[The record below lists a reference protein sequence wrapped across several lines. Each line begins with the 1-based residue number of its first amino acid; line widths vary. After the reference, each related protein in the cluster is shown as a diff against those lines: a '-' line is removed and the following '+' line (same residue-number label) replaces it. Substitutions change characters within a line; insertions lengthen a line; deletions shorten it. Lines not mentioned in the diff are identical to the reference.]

1 MVGGTTPPYKC
12 GSLRADP
19 DHYVLSCRRLDMH
32 RINPATGE
40 PLEPVEEDDADD
52 VDAALDAATQAYDGW
67 SDTRLEERR
76 QLLTEAADVLRARVD
91 DFAEL
96 MTREM
101 GKPIAGARS
110 EVEKCAWV
118 CDHYAERAP
127 EYLADEQIGTEP
139 GATSFV
145 SYEPL
150 GPVLAVMPWNYPFWQ
165 VFRFAAPNLVA
176 GNVGL
181 LKHASN
187 VPECALAIE
196 SVFHEAGFPDDV
208 FQTLLVGSDL
218 AEEAIHDDRI
228 RAVTLT
234 GSEPA
239 GRAVG
244 RAAGEELKPSV
255 LELGGSDPFVVLDDA
270 DIEAAAA
277 VGARARTLNSGQS
290 CIAAKRF
297 IVHTDVYN
305 AFLEAFIAEMEAL
318 TVGNPMDDGTDL
330 GPQAREDLLNELHE
344 QVTATVEAG
353 AAVETGGEPL
363 DRNGFFYPP
372 TVLTDVPLDAP
383 LGCEEVF
390 GPAAAVFEV
399 ESEAA
404 AVDLANDSDL
414 GLGGSVWAADLERG
428 EAVARR
434 IESGAVFVN
443 ELTKSDPRLPFG
455 GIKDSGY
462 GRELA
467 RQGIRAFLNE
477 KTVWVQDTADQP

>member
-1 MVGGTTPPYKC
+1 
-12 GSLRADP
+12 
-19 DHYVLSCRRLDMH
+19 MH
-32 RINPATGE
+32 RTNPATGE
-40 PLEPVEEDDADD
+40 SLPPVEEHDADD
-52 VDAALDAATQAYDGW
+52 VDAALEAATRTYDDW
-67 SDTRLEERR
+67 SDTGLATRR
-76 QLLTEAADVLRARVD
+76 RLLTEAADVLRARTD
-91 DFAEL
+91 EFAQL

-101 GKPIAGARS
+101 GKPVAGARG

-118 CDHYAERAP
+118 CEHYAERAP
-127 EYLADEQIGTEP
+127 EYLADEQLGTEA
-139 GATSFV
+139 GAKSFV

-196 SVFHEAGFPDDV
+196 SVFEEAGFPEDA
-208 FQTLLVGSDL
+208 FQTLVVGSDL
-218 AEEAIHDDRI
+218 AGEAIHDDRV

-255 LELGGSDPFVVLDDA
+255 LELGGSDPFVVLEDA
-270 DIEAAAA
+270 DLDAAAA

-297 IVHTDVYN
+297 IVHTDVYES
-305 AFLEAFIAEMEAL
+305 FLERFVAEMEAL
-318 TVGNPMDDGTDL
+318 TVGDPTDGDTDI
-330 GPQAREDLLNELHE
+330 GPQAREDLMTEVHE

-353 AAVETGGEPL
+353 ATVETGGEPL
-363 DRNGFFYPP
+363 DRDGFFYPP

-399 ESEAA
+399 EDEAA
-404 AVDLANDSDL
+404 AVELANDSDL
-414 GLGGSVWAADLERG
+414 GLGGSVWTEDLERG

-477 KTVWVQDTADQP
+477 KTVWVQDTQEQP

>member
-1 MVGGTTPPYKC
+1 
-12 GSLRADP
+12 
-19 DHYVLSCRRLDMH
+19 MH
-32 RINPATGE
+32 RIDPATGDA
-40 PLEPVEEDDADD
+40 LEPVAEHDAED
-52 VDAALDAATQAYDGW
+52 VDAALDEATAAFESW

-76 QLLTEAADVLRARVD
+76 RLLTEAADVLRDRTEEFAR
-91 DFAEL
+91 L

-101 GKPIAGARS
+101 GKPIEGARA
-110 EVEKCAWV
+110 EVEKSAWGL
-118 CDHYAERAP
+118 DHYAEHAP
-127 EYLADEQIGTEP
+127 EYLADEHIGTEA
-139 GATSFV
+139 GTKSFV

-196 SVFHEAGFPDDV
+196 SVFEEAGFPEGV
-208 FQTLLVGSDL
+208 FRTLVVGSER
-218 AEEAIHDDRI
+218 AEEVIRDDRV

-244 RAAGEELKPSV
+244 GAAGEELKPSV

-270 DIEAAAA
+270 DLAAAA
-277 VGARARTLNSGQS
+277 SVGASARTLNSGQS

-297 IVHTDVYN
+297 VVHTDVYDE
-305 AFLEAFIAEMEAL
+305 FLERFVAEMESL
-318 TVGNPMDDGTDL
+318 VVGDPTDEGTDV
-330 GPQAREDLLNELHE
+330 GPQAREDLMAEVHE
-344 QVTATVEAG
+344 QVTASVEAG
-353 AAVETGGEPL
+353 ATVETGGEPL
-363 DRNGFFYPP
+363 DRDGFFYPP
-372 TVLTDVPLDAP
+372 TVLTDVPRDAP

-404 AVDLANDSDL
+404 AVELANDSDL
-414 GLGGSVWAADLERG
+414 GLGASVWTEDLERG
-428 EAVARR
+428 ERVARR
-434 IESGAVFVN
+434 IESGGVFVN

-477 KTVWVQDTADQP
+477 KTVWVQDTDDQP